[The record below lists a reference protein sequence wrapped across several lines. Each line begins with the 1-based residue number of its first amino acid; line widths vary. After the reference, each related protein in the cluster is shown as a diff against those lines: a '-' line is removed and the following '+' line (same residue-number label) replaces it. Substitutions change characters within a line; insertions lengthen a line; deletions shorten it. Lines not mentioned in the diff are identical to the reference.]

1 MRTRIRFLGPFLS
14 PFGAALAL
22 VCFFLPW
29 GEVSCFPVH
38 ITRTG
43 AQIGG
48 PLWLV
53 FGAAIAILAAA
64 AIFPCLP
71 LLGPRIGRARCLAMK
86 QGIMLVAALV
96 GIVGLIATQIRLAA
110 GYGTILGR
118 IRPSDLGAEI
128 GIGGPGTVI
137 GMVIALGASLLP
149 FLARRNSTAT
159 DLPARMSTNEASDPA
174 PCTPPVSGSD
184 RAERGRVGDRQETR
198 KETRRAAAERKRRS
212 RRLLKMAGVWDGAR
226 RRPKA

>member
-71 LLGPRIGRARCLAMK
+71 LLGPRIGRVRCVAMK

-96 GIVGLIATQIRLAA
+96 GIAGLIATLIRLAA

-128 GIGGPGTVI
+128 AIGGPGTVI

-159 DLPARMSTNEASDPA
+159 DLPARMSTNEASDPS
-174 PCTPPVSGSD
+174 PCPAPVSDSD
-184 RAERGRVGDRQETR
+184 RADRWRGRGER
-198 KETRRAAAERKRRS
+198 KETRREAAERKRRS
-212 RRLLKMAGVWDGAR
+212 RRLLKMAGVRDRAR
-226 RRPKA
+226 RRPKD

>member
-29 GEVSCFPVH
+29 GELSCFPVH

-71 LLGPRIGRARCLAMK
+71 LLGPRIGRARCMAMK
-86 QGIMLVAALV
+86 QGIVLAAALV

-137 GMVIALGASLLP
+137 GMVVALGAGLLP
-149 FLARRNSTAT
+149 FVARRNGTAAG
-159 DLPARMSTNEASDPA
+159 LPVRTSANDATDPA
-174 PCTPPVSGSD
+174 PCAPVPSSD
-184 RAERGRVGDRQETR
+184 RADRGRVGNRQETR
-198 KETRRAAAERKRRS
+198 KEKRRKAAERKRRS